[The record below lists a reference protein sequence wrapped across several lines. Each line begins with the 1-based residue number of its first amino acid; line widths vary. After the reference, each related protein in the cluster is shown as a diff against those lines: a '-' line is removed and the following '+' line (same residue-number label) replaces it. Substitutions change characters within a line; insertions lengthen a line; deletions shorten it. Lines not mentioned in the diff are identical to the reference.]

1 MPHATVLILL
11 RDTDGSIQLRPFAT
25 WGGAAGHTRHAR
37 CRGGHGASRVRIRR
51 CRGCWVRGARRLV
64 PGAWCLASD
73 GITAI
78 EAFVRSLRPDERA
91 HRKPQGLSPSGAA
104 GLPWRGP
111 DVPVPFR
118 CCLRVQERAVR
129 HMAPGQPQ
137 SSWRVPRSVVPVG
150 NSTTTSPT
158 RCAPLRPVVFALP
171 TPHREGVNV
180 LLGGGTARQA
190 RSSSPGRSRLS
201 DG

>member
-1 MPHATVLILL
+1 MPPCSSCCATPTVPSSC
-11 RDTDGSIQLRPFAT
+11 GPSPPGAVQPAT
-25 WGGAAGHTRHAR
+25 PGTRGVAEATGQAACAFDD
-37 CRGGHGASRVRIRR
+37 AVDA
-51 CRGCWVRGARRLV
+51 GCVA